1 VRFMSVAPVR
11 YVVNYTRRDALAGSA
26 LAVSVAAAGCLD
38 FAAGDGPQGPEGT
51 PATLTCEDDAFVR
64 LDRPF
69 EGSVAETLVETDETT
84 VELSTE
90 GTAETYGQSLRLVL
104 RNTGDAPAVTLGE
117 AAYSLQRETGE
128 GWLDVRGSTTGEAV
142 ELPRSESSLDTSSAY
157 SWDITLTESGIADAV
172 DGVDLTVCPPLGDG
186 TYRFVYWGLVD
197 APPIGAE
204 FELVG

>member
-1 VRFMSVAPVR
+1 MDH
-11 YVVNYTRRDALAGSA
+11 TRRDALAGSA
-26 LAVSVAAAGCLD
+26 LALSVATAGCLD

-64 LDRPF
+64 LEQPF
-69 EGSVAETLVETDETT
+69 EASVTETLVETDDTT

-104 RNTGDAPAVTLGE
+104 RNTGNAAAATLGE
-117 AAYSLQRETGE
+117 SAYSIQRETGE
-128 GWLDVRGSTTGEAV
+128 GWLEVRGSTTGEAV

-157 SWDITLTESGIADAV
+157 SWDVTLTEAGIADAV
-172 DGVDLTVCPPLGDG
+172 DGVDLAVCPPLGPG

>member
-1 VRFMSVAPVR
+1 MDH
-11 YVVNYTRRDALAGSA
+11 TRRDALAGSA
-26 LAVSVAAAGCLD
+26 LALSVATAGCLD

-51 PATLTCEDDAFVR
+51 PATLTCEEDGFVR
-64 LDRPF
+64 LEQPF
-69 EGSVAETLVETDETT
+69 EASVTQTLVETPETT

-104 RNTGDAPAVTLGE
+104 RNTGDAPAATLGE
-117 AAYSLQRETGE
+117 AAYSIQRETGE
-128 GWLDVRGSTTGEAV
+128 GWLEVRGSTTGEAV
-142 ELPRSESSLDTSSAY
+142 EPPRSEASLDTSSAY
-157 SWDITLTESGIADAV
+157 SWDVTLTEAGIADAV
-172 DGVDLTVCPPLGDG
+172 GGVDLAVCPPLGPG

>member
-1 VRFMSVAPVR
+1 MD
-11 YVVNYTRRDALAGSA
+11 YTRREALAGSA
-26 LAVSVAAAGCLD
+26 LALSVSTAGCLD

-51 PATLTCEDDAFVR
+51 PATLTCEDEGFVR
-64 LDRPF
+64 LDQPF
-69 EGSVAETLVETDETT
+69 EGSVTETRVETDETT

-90 GTAETYGQSLRLVL
+90 GTTETYGQSLRLVL
-104 RNTGDAPAVTLGE
+104 RNAGDAPAATRGE

-128 GWLDVRGSTTGEAV
+128 GWLDVRGSTTGEPV
-142 ELPRSESSLDTSSAY
+142 ELPRSEASLDTSSAY
-157 SWDITLTESGIADAV
+157 SWDVTLTESGIADAV
-172 DGVDLTVCPPLGDG
+172 DGVDLAVCPPLGPG

>member
-1 VRFMSVAPVR
+1 MDH
-11 YVVNYTRRDALAGSA
+11 TRRDALAGGA
-26 LAVSVAAAGCLD
+26 LALSLATAGCLD

-51 PATLTCEDDAFVR
+51 PATLTCEDEGFVR

-69 EGSVAETLVETDETT
+69 EASVTETLVETAETT

-90 GTAETYGQSLRLVL
+90 GTTETYGQSLRLVL
-104 RNTGDAPAVTLGE
+104 RNTGDAPMSTRGE
-117 AAYSLQRETGE
+117 SAYSIQRETGE

-172 DGVDLTVCPPLGDG
+172 DGVDLAVCPPLGPG

>member
-1 VRFMSVAPVR
+1 MDH
-11 YVVNYTRRDALAGSA
+11 TRRDALAGSA
-26 LAVSVAAAGCLD
+26 LALSVATAGCLD
-38 FAAGDGPQGPEGT
+38 FTAGDGPQGPGGT
-51 PATLTCEDDAFVR
+51 PATLTCEDDSFVR

-69 EGSVAETLVETDETT
+69 EAAVTETLVETGETT

-90 GTAETYGQSLRLVL
+90 GTTETYGQSLRLVL
-104 RNTGDAPAVTLGE
+104 RNTGDAPAATLGE
-117 AAYSLQRETGE
+117 SAYSLQRETGE

-142 ELPRSESSLDTSSAY
+142 ELPRSEASLDTSSAY
-157 SWDITLTESGIADAV
+157 SWDVTLTETGIADAV
-172 DGVDLTVCPPLGDG
+172 GGLELDVCPPLGPG

>member
-1 VRFMSVAPVR
+1 MRFMSVAPVR

-90 GTAETYGQSLRLVL
+90 GTA
-104 RNTGDAPAVTLGE
+104 
-117 AAYSLQRETGE
+117 
-128 GWLDVRGSTTGEAV
+128 
-142 ELPRSESSLDTSSAY
+142 
-157 SWDITLTESGIADAV
+157 
-172 DGVDLTVCPPLGDG
+172 
-186 TYRFVYWGLVD
+186 
-197 APPIGAE
+197 
-204 FELVG
+204 

>member
-1 VRFMSVAPVR
+1 MDH
-11 YVVNYTRRDALAGSA
+11 TRRDALAGGA
-26 LAVSVAAAGCLD
+26 LALSVAAAGCLD

-51 PATLTCEDDAFVR
+51 PATLTCEDDGFVR

-69 EGSVAETLVETDETT
+69 EASVTETRVETGETT

-90 GTAETYGQSLRLVL
+90 GTSETYGQSLRLVL
-104 RNTGDAPAVTLGE
+104 RNTGGAPTPTLGE

-142 ELPRSESSLDTSSAY
+142 ELPQNDATLDTSSAY
-157 SWDITLTESGIADAV
+157 AWDVTLTESGVADAV
-172 DGVDLTVCPPLGDG
+172 DGVDLSVCPPLGAG

>member
-1 VRFMSVAPVR
+1 MDH
-11 YVVNYTRRDALAGSA
+11 TRREALAGSA
-26 LAVSVAAAGCLD
+26 LALSVSTAGCLD

-51 PATLTCEDDAFVR
+51 PATLTCEDEGFVR
-64 LDRPF
+64 LDQPF
-69 EGSVAETLVETDETT
+69 EGSVTETRVETDETT

-90 GTAETYGQSLRLVL
+90 GTTETYGQSLRLVL
-104 RNTGDAPAVTLGE
+104 RNAGDAPAATRGE

-128 GWLDVRGSTTGEAV
+128 GWLDVRGSTTGEPV
-142 ELPRSESSLDTSSAY
+142 ELPRSEASLDTSSAY
-157 SWDITLTESGIADAV
+157 SWDVTLTESGIADAV
-172 DGVDLTVCPPLGDG
+172 DGVDLAVCPPLGPG

>member
-1 VRFMSVAPVR
+1 MDH
-11 YVVNYTRRDALAGSA
+11 TRRDALAGGA
-26 LAVSVAAAGCLD
+26 LALSLATAGCLD

-51 PATLTCEDDAFVR
+51 PATLTCDDDAFVR
-64 LDRPF
+64 LGQPF
-69 EGSVAETLVETDETT
+69 EASVTETLVETGETT

-90 GTAETYGQSLRLVL
+90 GTTETYGQSLRLVL
-104 RNTGDAPAVTLGE
+104 RNTGDAPTPTRGE
-117 AAYSLQRETGE
+117 AAYSIQRETGE

-142 ELPRSESSLDTSSAY
+142 EIPRNDATLDTSSAY
-157 SWDITLTESGIADAV
+157 AWDVTLTESGIADAV
-172 DGVDLTVCPPLGDG
+172 DGVDLAVCPPLGAG

>member
-1 VRFMSVAPVR
+1 MDH
-11 YVVNYTRRDALAGSA
+11 TRRDALAGGA
-26 LAVSVAAAGCLD
+26 LALSVAAAGCLD

-51 PATLTCEDDAFVR
+51 PATLTCEDEGFVR

-69 EGSVAETLVETDETT
+69 EASVTETRVETGETT

-90 GTAETYGQSLRLVL
+90 GTSETYGQSLRLVL
-104 RNTGDAPAVTLGE
+104 RNTGGAPTPTLGE
-117 AAYSLQRETGE
+117 SAYSLQRETGE

-142 ELPRSESSLDTSSAY
+142 ELPREEASLGTSSAY

-172 DGVDLTVCPPLGDG
+172 DGVDLSVCPPLGAG

>member
-1 VRFMSVAPVR
+1 MDH
-11 YVVNYTRRDALAGSA
+11 TRRGALAGGAFA
-26 LAVSVAAAGCLD
+26 LSVATAGCLD

-51 PATLTCEDDAFVR
+51 PATLTCEDDEFVR

-69 EGSVAETLVETDETT
+69 EDSVTETLVETGETT

-90 GTAETYGQSLRLVL
+90 GATETYGQSLRLVL
-104 RNTGDAPAVTLGE
+104 RNTGNAPAATLGE
-117 AAYSLQRETGE
+117 SAYSLQRETAE
-128 GWLDVRGSTTGEAV
+128 GWLDVRGSTSGEGV
-142 ELPRSESSLDTSSAY
+142 ELPRAEASLGTSSAY
-157 SWDITLTESGIADAV
+157 SWDVTLTESGIADAV
-172 DGVDLTVCPPLGDG
+172 DGVDLAVCPPLGDG

>member
-1 VRFMSVAPVR
+1 MDH
-11 YVVNYTRRDALAGSA
+11 TRRDALVGSA
-26 LAVSVAAAGCLD
+26 LALSVATAGCLD

-51 PATLTCEDDAFVR
+51 PATLTCEDDGFVR

-69 EGSVAETLVETDETT
+69 EASVAETLVETGETT

-90 GTAETYGQSLRLVL
+90 GTTETYGQSLRLVL
-104 RNTGDAPAVTLGE
+104 RNTGDAPTPTRGE
-117 AAYSLQRETGE
+117 SAYSLQRETGE

-142 ELPRSESSLDTSSAY
+142 ELPRSESSLGTSSAY

-172 DGVDLTVCPPLGDG
+172 DGVDLAVCPPLGAG